1 MVTFM
6 PNAMRALYELG
17 EAQAGYFTTRQAA
30 QVGVS
35 RRVLSHRAQQGDI
48 EQVRYGLYRLRDF
61 PAQAFEEVAAVC
73 LWAGTDSAASHETA
87 LAIHGISDAMPA
99 TIHIT
104 VPRAFRGKQ
113 PGVTI
118 HHASLPD
125 DQREVRDGVPVTTIA
140 RTVQDVGVSSDP
152 SLVRQAIQQAIT
164 RGVLSRRQLRT
175 LVRQSPQLA
184 PLVIDALT
192 DE

>member
-6 PNAMRALYELG
+6 PDRARILYELA
-17 EAQAGYFTTRQAA
+17 EAQAGYFTTSQAA

-35 RRVLSHRAQQGDI
+35 RRVLSQRANRGDI

-61 PAQAFEEVAAVC
+61 PAQAFEDVVAAC
-73 LWAGTDSAASHETA
+73 LWVGPDSAASHETA

-99 TIHIT
+99 SIHIT

-118 HHASLPD
+118 HHAPLSE
-125 DQREVRDGVPVTTIA
+125 DQREVRESVPTTTIA
-140 RTVQDVGVSSDP
+140 RTLQDVGVSSDP
-152 SLVRQAIQQAIT
+152 ALVQQAIAQAVA
-164 RGVLSRRQLRT
+164 RGVLSRRQLRA

-184 PLVIDALT
+184 PLVVDALM
-192 DE
+192 D